1 MQAQKSAAFHR
12 AFTKA
17 DLCEYYVNLEAKTF
31 DTFKVEPSLMTV
43 FEQSYTWDELIR
55 HFVDTYV
62 VETDKKAVSSFYDRG
77 YIAERLK
84 GLETELALECRITLN
99 GEERWVRNVVI
110 RGEIED
116 SEDVYKRQVLN
127 KAFGRCF
134 YEEKSTCNY
143 VSCRINHVDFGVRKK
158 RKTI

>member
-17 DLCEYYVNLEAKTF
+17 DLCEYYVNLEANTF

-55 HFVDTYV
+55 HFVDSYV

-77 YIAERLK
+77 YIAEKLK
-84 GLETELALECRITLN
+84 GLETELSLECRITLN
-99 GEERWVRNVVI
+99 GEERCCLLYTSVHVI
-110 RGEIED
+110 PSIAQSHFHLLRKHLRFLLRICVLLWNMQ
-116 SEDVYKRQVLN
+116 DVYKRQL
-127 KAFGRCF
+127 
-134 YEEKSTCNY
+134 
-143 VSCRINHVDFGVRKK
+143 
-158 RKTI
+158 